1 MNINERYSMT
11 LNNQIFKFLISGK
24 GATDVELAAMFAPQH
39 PVKRGAEIV
48 RSTIFNLRKHHNICQ
63 RAVEGQRKQEYYI
76 PFAVPRS
83 AAPKPVVKRVAPYA
97 VSVAI
102 TYNNGITKTL
112 HL

>member
-1 MNINERYSMT
+1 MT
-11 LNNQIFKFLISGK
+11 LNDQILKFLLSGK
-24 GATDVELAAMFAPQH
+24 GATDVELAVLFAPQH

-48 RSTIFNLRKHHNICQ
+48 RGTISNLRKHHHICQ
-63 RAVEGQRKQEYYI
+63 REVKGQRKKEYYI
-76 PFAVPRS
+76 PFAGPRS
-83 AAPKPVVKRVAPYA
+83 AVPKPVVKRAAPYA